1 MAKSVDMSSPKISII
16 VPVYNTS
23 AYLKDNFD
31 SLKNQTMGDIEIIY
45 VDDASTDNSLGML
58 RAFAREDERVV
69 VIAQERNQRQGAARN
84 AGVKA
89 AKSPYVMFVDSDDT
103 ISPRMCEL
111 LYGKTASSP
120 DMVVCNYKKVFHD
133 HECVV
138 EVIPAGW
145 ECMPMETLK
154 LKMSASPSA
163 CSKLTAKD
171 FLQSNGLLFPEMI
184 IYEDMIIPLWYMKAE
199 RIEFVEKPLYNYFSR
214 ENSTVTH
221 RSRRHLDRVKALEI
235 FLQRSKEMGLYEAYP
250 EVVKSSALLHGW
262 YYLLKSWIFQIPGFP
277 FREIRRERRR
287 LKADFGRLYYKEY
300 MGRRFGAYVRLL
312 ILAWSVSEAAGITAY
327 ATIKCMLDLKRK
339 LFKRD

>member
-133 HECVV
+133 HERLVA
-138 EVIPAGW
+138 VIPAGW
-145 ECMPMETLK
+145 ERMPIETLK
-154 LKMSASPSA
+154 LKISASPSA
-163 CSKLTAKD
+163 CSKLMAKN
-171 FLQSNGLLFPEMI
+171 FLLSNSLLFPEGI
-184 IYEDMIIPLWYMKAE
+184 IFEDLIIPLWYMKAE
-199 RIEFVEKPLYNYFSR
+199 RIEFVEEALYHYIVR

-221 RSRRHLDRVKALEI
+221 RSRKHLDRAEALDI
-235 FLQRSKEMGLYEAYP
+235 FLQRSKEMGMYKAYP
-250 EVVKSSALLHGW
+250 EIVKSVALLQGW
-262 YYLLKSWIFQIPGFP
+262 YYLLSSWISQVPGFP
-277 FREIRRERRR
+277 FREIHDVRRT
-287 LKADFGRLYYKEY
+287 LKADFGKLYCKEY
-300 MGRRFGAYVRLL
+300 MGCGFGLRDKLLIRAWSASDITGIMAYVAIKGLL
-312 ILAWSVSEAAGITAY
+312 D
-327 ATIKCMLDLKRK
+327 IKRTFVK
-339 LFKRD
+339 